1 MGRLPFLFSH
11 RSATPVGRLRRCQT
25 RRVGDDWPLRRNRLK
40 FIVGEI
46 LLDADCVPDDYTE
59 ISVATP
65 HGAAVRIRII
75 QLLADSRLGVVE
87 TCFVT
92 ACRSHPSTE

>member
-25 RRVGDDWPLRRNRLK
+25 RRVGEDWPLRRNRLK

-59 ISVATP
+59 ISLATRMAP
-65 HGAAVRIRII
+65 QSESELFNCWQTRASESLRHA
-75 QLLADSRLGVVE
+75 S
-87 TCFVT
+87 
-92 ACRSHPSTE
+92 